1 MKLNLK
7 NLEEKPKNKILII
20 CAILSLVAF
29 LIINSIMSPIESSLK
44 GSTGYGVLEFELA
57 WNADTIRTIFNA
69 WGTEGMEKELFVT
82 YIDFLYII
90 AYSILIFSLNLL
102 ITRQIKG
109 KLKEFG
115 LIISIFPFIAGI
127 FDIIENINLIL
138 MLTNEAF
145 IDMGSPLIASLC
157 ASIKFTLLIVAII
170 YFFIALLNFL
180 IIKIRKKD

>member
-1 MKLNLK
+1 MNLNLK
-7 NLEEKPKNKILII
+7 KLEEKPTNKFLII
-20 CAILSLVAF
+20 CAILSLIVF

-57 WNADTIRTIFNA
+57 WNADTIKTIFKA
-69 WGTEGMEKELFVT
+69 WGTGGMEKELFVT

-90 AYSILIFSLNLL
+90 GYSFLIFSLNLL
-102 ITRQIKG
+102 ITRQTRG
-109 KLKEFG
+109 KLREFG

-138 MLTNEAF
+138 MLINDVF

-157 ASIKFTLLIVAII
+157 ASIKFTLLIIAII